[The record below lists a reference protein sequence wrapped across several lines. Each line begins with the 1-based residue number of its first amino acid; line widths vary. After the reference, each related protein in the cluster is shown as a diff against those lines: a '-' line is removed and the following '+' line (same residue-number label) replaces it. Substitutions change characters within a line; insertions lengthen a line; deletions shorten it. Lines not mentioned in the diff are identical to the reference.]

1 MALKL
6 NLFTFFAAHL
16 PAINADELLVGSTNL
31 SPVKTRE
38 TRADQNPNET
48 ESTSAQ
54 NFQTPTVYHHQDANV
69 VSVLAPNIQNG
80 SALGVAALSAQ
91 AQPVLS
97 FNEWLSSI
105 TETIN
110 YTQHYGHSGKWFWI
124 L

>member
-16 PAINADELLVGSTNL
+16 PAINADELLVGSANL

-38 TRADQNPNET
+38 TRTDQNPNET

-80 SALGVAALSAQ
+80 SPAAVAASAQ
-91 AQPVLS
+91 SQPVLTAT
-97 FNEWLSSI
+97 EWLSSV

-110 YTQHYGHSGKWFWI
+110 YTQHYGHSGK
-124 L
+124 

>member
-1 MALKL
+1 MKKKL
-6 NLFTFFAAHL
+6 FAFFAAHL
-16 PAINADELLVGSTNL
+16 PAINADELLVGSANL

-38 TRADQNPNET
+38 ARTDQNPNENT

-54 NFQTPTVYHHQDANV
+54 NFQTPTVYHHPDANV
-69 VSVLAPNIQNG
+69 VSVLAPSIQNG

-97 FNEWLSSI
+97 FNDWLSSI

-110 YTQHYGHSGKWFWI
+110 YTQHYGHSGIF
-124 L
+124 